1 MQNFGYNFDQNFD
14 QNFTTLITTQPKFRS
29 EFRSEFLKQLTAK
42 EINLELDECK
52 ENSVNQFFTLKEI
65 ANSVATYFDFILH
78 FAFLIMKLEINT
90 SVILST
96 KFCIIGLLNLK
107 GHI

>member
-52 ENSVNQFFTLKEI
+52 ENSVNQFYNLKEI
-65 ANSVATYFDFILH
+65 ANSVLF
-78 FAFLIMKLEINT
+78 
-90 SVILST
+90 
-96 KFCIIGLLNLK
+96 
-107 GHI
+107 